1 MQRRILIL
9 MSDTG
14 GGHRAS
20 AQALKAGFDDLYPG
34 RFHIDTIDLISDY
47 LIWPI
52 NQIPKAYPFLSNDAP
67 WLWKALYNSNG
78 FASWGNALAVA
89 GSRLSVGSVRRAFAK
104 FHPEL
109 IISVHPL
116 LQTVS
121 MWAMRGLPRRIPF
134 VTVVTDLST
143 SHPLWFNAEVDA
155 CYVASEYT
163 AQLAARRGL
172 RPDQIHLYGLPIR
185 PAFARPPRPKPELRR
200 ALGMDLDL
208 PAALL
213 IGGGEGIGPVEQI
226 AHELSKAL
234 AAGSGSKGT
243 LKRKGDK
250 QGAVG
255 QVVIICGR
263 NRDLQERLAAEQW
276 PIPVVVKGFVDNM
289 PDWMAAC
296 DCIVTKAGPGTI
308 AEALISGLPIVLS
321 GFIPGQEEGNIPYVV
336 DGGVGE
342 FTTDPPAIAG
352 IVARWF
358 GPERARLEAM
368 SAKAR
373 ALGYPQATFDIVR
386 SIRGLLEQTRRPE
399 SQTEPARRG

>member
-20 AQALKAGFDDLYPG
+20 AQALKAGFDELYPG
-34 RFHIDTIDLISDY
+34 RFHIDIIDLISDY
-47 LIWPI
+47 LIWPL

-67 WLWKALYNSNG
+67 WLWKALYNSNST
-78 FASWGNALAVA
+78 ASWGNALAVV
-89 GSRLSVGSVRRAFAK
+89 GSRLSVRGVRAAFTEY
-104 FHPEL
+104 HPEL

-121 MWAMRGLPRRIPF
+121 MWAMQGMPRRIPF

-143 SHPLWFNAEVDA
+143 GHPLWFHSGVDA

-172 RPDQIHLYGLPIR
+172 RPEQIHLYGLPIR
-185 PAFARPPRPKPELRR
+185 PAFARPTLPKPQLRKK
-200 ALGMDLDL
+200 LGMTGDL
-208 PAALL
+208 PAVLL
-213 IGGGEGIGPVEQI
+213 IGGGEGIGPVEEI
-226 AHELSKAL
+226 AAELSEAL
-234 AAGSGSKGT
+234 AAGSK
-243 LKRKGDK
+243 
-250 QGAVG
+250 VG
-255 QVVIICGR
+255 GGKLGGGKVSGQMVIICGR
-263 NRDLQERLAAEQW
+263 NRDLEGRLAGRSW
-276 PIPVVVKGFVDNM
+276 PIPVKVKGFVNDM

-336 DGGVGE
+336 EQGVGE
-342 FTTDPPAIAG
+342 FTTDPATIAG

-358 GPERARLEAM
+358 GPERERLAAM
-368 SAKAR
+368 ALKAR
-373 ALGYPQATFDIVR
+373 SLGHPQATFDIVK
-386 SIRGLLEQTRRPE
+386 SIRGLLETARRPE
-399 SQTEPARRG
+399 SQTAPAQRG

>member
-1 MQRRILIL
+1 

-20 AQALKAGFDDLYPG
+20 AQALKAGFDELYPG
-34 RFHIDTIDLISDY
+34 RFHIDIVDLISDY
-47 LIWPI
+47 LIWPL

-67 WLWKALYNSNG
+67 WLWKALYNSQST
-78 FASWGNALAVA
+78 ASWGNALAVA
-89 GSRLSVGSVRRAFAK
+89 GTSLSIGSVRNCFTQY
-104 FHPEL
+104 HPEL

-121 MWAMRGLPRRIPF
+121 LWALRGMARRIPF

-143 SHPLWFNAEVDA
+143 GHPLWFNSGVDA

-163 AQLAARRGL
+163 AQLAARRRL
-172 RPDQIHLYGLPIR
+172 RPEQIHLYGLPIR
-185 PAFARPPRPKPELRR
+185 PAFARPQRPKPELR
-200 ALGMDLDL
+200 ALLGMNSEL

-226 AHELSKAL
+226 AGELSRAL
-234 AAGSGSKGT
+234 AAGSQPGGKD
-243 LKRKGDK
+243 R
-250 QGAVG
+250 G
-255 QVVIICGR
+255 QLVIICGR
-263 NRDLQERLAAEQW
+263 NRDLAERLGSQQW
-276 PIPVVVKGFVDNM
+276 PIPVIVKGFVDNM

-321 GFIPGQEEGNIPYVV
+321 GFIPGQEEGNIPYVT
-336 DGGVGE
+336 DQGVGE
-342 FTTDPPAIAG
+342 FATDPATIAG

-358 GPERARLEAM
+358 GPERERLALM
-368 SAKAR
+368 AAKAR
-373 ALGYPQATFDIVR
+373 ALGHPQATFDIVK
-386 SIRGLLEQTRRPE
+386 SIRGLLLGARQPE
-399 SQTEPARRG
+399 SQSTPARRG